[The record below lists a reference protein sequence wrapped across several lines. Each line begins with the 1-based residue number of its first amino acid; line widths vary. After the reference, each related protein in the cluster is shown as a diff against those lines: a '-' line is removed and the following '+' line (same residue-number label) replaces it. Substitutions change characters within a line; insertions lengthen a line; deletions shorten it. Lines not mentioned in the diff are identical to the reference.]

1 MAQESR
7 LVVVIDSQNAERNAR
22 NLGNELVSIERK
34 GEFASKSMDSL
45 SVATR
50 ALAGHMAGL
59 VTVGAAISKMDTYTG
74 LQNRLKL
81 VTNNQAEL
89 NKATEDTFQIAQKTY
104 SAWDSVLQVYQR
116 FSDNAKTLNL
126 TMDDTARL
134 TETVSKAVAIS
145 GASAEAADAAL
156 VQFGQA
162 LASGTLRGEELNSV
176 MEQTPA
182 LAKAIA
188 KGMGIT
194 VGELRS
200 VAAEGKI
207 TSQEIVKALRNVQ
220 DEVDAL
226 FAKTDITIG
235 QSLTLLNNEIT
246 KFVGE
251 AGKGSGAAQ
260 ALSGSIQLLANN
272 LNLIADSAF
281 AIGIGLMTKA
291 VLTKTVAV
299 QASIAASTK
308 QVFATIAERNANIA
322 AAKAEVESALAEAQS
337 TQVTLTNIKATHA
350 QIMAEIE
357 LEKVRLKA
365 QITEQGRTATITRMA
380 QLGRLQAQV
389 ALEVAAA
396 ETAQSASSARLS
408 AALTAQSVATS
419 RLALAKS
426 ALMAIFSPMGLAIA
440 ATAASF
446 YLLSS
451 SSDEVKESLAT
462 QSDSV
467 SDLTDKYI
475 KLNTVQALTE
485 GVRLRKEIEQQNDAI
500 DDASGAIKRF
510 AYIQKELF
518 KLSGSDYEDYQN
530 AIKSIA
536 TGASDAGDLLKK
548 MISSGRFSQTQIDK
562 LIEFSSAV
570 AESKNKIEQGNTA
583 LKLLNAT
590 SGQHV
595 EVTAESIK
603 QLTIQTNLTKVA
615 TQNFTDMK
623 TQMLDSLRAQVEF
636 IRLNGGSEE
645 QVKSLNKVIQAYSLN
660 QISATDAVSKFNSTA
675 KVPVD
680 NIKKLQEYAIKT
692 DQSKIALNQA
702 NAELKKQNDLRNEY
716 LKQHQTVLGAQQGE
730 TNELNNQVAA
740 QEKLNKL
747 RDNANKDNLKNDF
760 LIKNTK
766 AFGGGE
772 KGLDKARA
780 ASEFYTDNKIPMTR
794 SLTGQEYAIFE
805 AWYKKQKEVKD
816 LQESISESTRK
827 QTKEVE
833 KQTKEAAK
841 QAVLLAG
848 NDEKSRNML
857 RVYLAFRNA
866 GLGDKQARVMTAQVG
881 RETDFRNEAMF
892 GSHKDA
898 NNGYTNTGFL
908 SWQKSRSTKLMQS
921 LQGQGVLD
929 KNGKIQQTQDAL
941 DAMAKHAVQEAMTDK
956 SYSKSKAALLND
968 DLDYRSLE
976 RIVAKNLVG
985 WDYDGKKLG
994 KAKASQHLAKQDSY
1008 YNQLSKI
1015 LGDNPEAVS
1024 KAIGDL
1030 SKLEDEAYKARAK
1043 TLEEVKQLQATYD
1056 SETVARSKKREEEIN
1071 KATILGQSNLIPKI
1085 NERYDAEDKLAQK
1098 QFDFEVNGYKWTEEQ
1113 KLDYTYETNS
1123 LRLVA
1128 EGKLSEDQRKVA
1140 LDGLKLQK
1148 QQELGLLK
1156 LAQEQRLFQARLS
1169 LLSETQAMQ
1178 ERYRLEREEIHKN
1191 TKLSIEERQKLI
1203 ALSKA
1208 NQDKETR
1215 DKVNNAVQNWG
1226 GIQADMNG
1234 TGEFF
1239 RQDQERFSRL
1249 NAANDLADS
1258 QFAAT
1263 DLNEQ
1268 NSLDGL
1274 NAQFEAGLIKQQD
1287 YENQKTAII
1296 QAAQDQ
1302 RNQIAAEHA
1311 KNVQDIED
1319 KYQQDRLNTQIAF
1332 GGQMMGSLTSMFGS
1346 MFGEQSK
1353 AYKIMFAADKAYAIA
1368 AAGIAIQ
1375 QNIAA
1380 ASKAGFP
1387 LNIPLIAGAVAQGAS
1402 IIANIR
1408 AIKDQG
1414 FADGGY
1420 TGSGRKYEPAGIVH
1434 KGEVVWSQ
1442 EDIKRWGGVGL
1453 VENMRKSANP
1463 EAFIN
1468 NHAINNTS
1476 AENVFNRSFL
1486 SSKAFNDNQNISNIF
1501 NRPTRE
1507 NQIIVNAFKP
1517 SKDAASRSEDVQ
1529 SITNQYAGNNTSFS
1543 EVLDKSIQSSK
1554 SFNASKSIISSL
1566 SNSKVLNSNVS
1577 NSTVQNAEKELLK
1590 EVSIFKDN
1598 GFADG
1603 GYTGKGK
1610 KYEIAGAVHK
1620 GEIVW
1625 SQDDIKKWGGVDK
1638 VEQMRRATSPES
1650 FVSNYAQN
1658 HTTFESILN
1667 RANQSSRIFNQS
1679 KEISN
1684 IFNKSVQDDQIIYKG
1699 NGNVP
1704 TSATSDLYHD
1714 GKVYFSS
1721 NGLVQDRSNLD
1732 DVQDFTLGRTSR
1744 PQAEIMPSIEPS
1756 TPTINFKIEV
1766 INQVSGATVEAE
1778 QLDEQTVRIIVTDE
1792 LDKQLP
1798 RKVPKL
1804 VSDQIAN
1811 PNSTI
1816 SRSLTENTTA
1826 RRNRT

>member
-1 MAQESR
+1 M
-7 LVVVIDSQNAERNAR
+7 
-22 NLGNELVSIERK
+22 
-34 GEFASKSMDSL
+34 
-45 SVATR
+45 
-50 ALAGHMAGL
+50 
-59 VTVGAAISKMDTYTG
+59 
-74 LQNRLKL
+74 
-81 VTNNQAEL
+81 VTNNQVEL
-89 NKATEDTFQIAQKTY
+89 NKATEDTFRIAQKTY

-207 TSQEIVKALRNVQ
+207 TSQEIVKALKNVQ

-396 ETAQSASSARLS
+396 ETAQSAASSRLS

-548 MISSGRFSQTQIDK
+548 MISSGRFSQNQIDK

-590 SGQHV
+590 SRQHV

-675 KVPVD
+675 KIPAE
-680 NIKKLQEYAIKT
+680 NIKGLQDHATKT

-716 LKQHQTVLGAQQGE
+716 LKQHQTVLAAQQGE

-747 RDNANKDNLKNDF
+747 RDNANKDILKNDF

-794 SLTGQEYAIFE
+794 SLTSQEAAIFE
-805 AWYKKQKEVKD
+805 AWYKKQKEAKD
-816 LQESISESTRK
+816 LQESITESSRK
-827 QTKEVE
+827 QTKESE
-833 KQTKEAAK
+833 KKLKITQAELEVAKRSAALIESSGLGK
-841 QAVLLAG
+841 YAESKGIPSSVIAGLLAQESQG
-848 NDEKSRNML
+848 IREAKSHTGAIGYFQTTSGYRKQNNMSVADSYDLEKSGKIVIDNIAK
-857 RVYLAFRNA
+857 VYEKTGDLAQAILSHNA
-866 GLGDKQARVMTAQVG
+866 GEGGARQFTKTGKVKGSA
-881 RETDFRNEAMF
+881 ERNKEV
-892 GSHKDA
+892 SQ
-898 NNGYTNTGFL
+898 Y
-908 SWQKSRSTKLMQS
+908 
-921 LQGQGVLD
+921 
-929 KNGKIQQTQDAL
+929 
-941 DAMAKHAVQEAMTDK
+941 
-956 SYSKSKAALLND
+956 
-968 DLDYRSLE
+968 
-976 RIVAKNLVG
+976 VAKVSRYSDIIAGGVG
-985 WDYDGKKLG
+985 KGGLSDGDSDRAYG
-994 KAKASQHLAKQDSY
+994 KQ
-1008 YNQLSKI
+1008 I
-1015 LGDNPEAVS
+1015 
-1024 KAIGDL
+1024 
-1030 SKLEDEAYKARAK
+1030 KAR
-1043 TLEEVKQLQATYD
+1043 LELVKQGLNLQEQYEEEQAKRTK
-1056 SETVARSKKREEEIN
+1056 ARNEEIN
-1071 KATILGQSNLIPKI
+1071 LAQQTGQTALIPKI
-1085 NERYDAEDKLAQK
+1085 KERYKAQDELAKLQ
-1098 QFDFEVNGYKWTEEQ
+1098 QDFEVNGYKWTEKQ
-1113 KLDYTYETNS
+1113 KLEYTYETNS

-1140 LDGLKLQK
+1140 LGGLELQK

-1156 LAQEQRLFQARLS
+1156 LAQEQRLFQAEQFMLGEMERIKKRYALEYDEIS
-1169 LLSETQAMQ
+1169 KITDLEERRRKMSAFQADFIRNGVGNPTIDQYDTSSQFLKSTNYTKPKQTNMQVLDEDYAQTYQKLKDNLAAVLESEKASYQ
-1178 ERYRLEREEIHKN
+1178 ERLEA
-1191 TKLSIEERQKLI
+1191 ERVFKEARQQMDNEYHL
-1203 ALSKA
+1203 KA
-1208 NQDKETR
+1208 IDARKADHDSQLQLYSQMISSASST
-1215 DKVNNAVQNWG
+1215 WG
-1226 GIQADMNG
+1226 GLTQIVKDAR
-1234 TGEFF
+1234 GEN
-1239 RQDQERFSRL
+1239 SRSFKAMFIAQQSFAIASAIISAHL
-1249 NAANDLADS
+1249 
-1258 QFAAT
+1258 AAT
-1263 DLNEQ
+1263 QVAADATIPFFGAKIAASTAMLAMGYAN
-1268 NSLDGL
+1268 
-1274 NAQFEAGLIKQQD
+1274 AGLI
-1287 YENQKTAII
+1287 A
-1296 QAAQDQ
+1296 
-1302 RNQIAAEHA
+1302 
-1311 KNVQDIED
+1311 
-1319 KYQQDRLNTQIAF
+1319 
-1332 GGQMMGSLTSMFGS
+1332 GQT
-1346 MFGEQSK
+1346 
-1353 AYKIMFAADKAYAIA
+1353 I
-1368 AAGIAIQ
+1368 
-1375 QNIAA
+1375 
-1380 ASKAGFP
+1380 AGF
-1387 LNIPLIAGAVAQGAS
+1387 S
-1402 IIANIR
+1402 
-1408 AIKDQG
+1408 
-1414 FADGGY
+1414 DGGF
-1420 TGSGRKYEPAGIVH
+1420 TGSGGKYQPAGIVH
-1434 KGEVVWSQ
+1434 KGEIVWSQ

-1453 VENMRKSANP
+1453 VEKMRKSANP
-1463 EAFIN
+1463 EAFLN
-1468 NHAINNTS
+1468 N
-1476 AENVFNRSFL
+1476 
-1486 SSKAFNDNQNISNIF
+1486 
-1501 NRPTRE
+1501 
-1507 NQIIVNAFKP
+1507 
-1517 SKDAASRSEDVQ
+1517 
-1529 SITNQYAGNNTSFS
+1529 
-1543 EVLDKSIQSSK
+1543 
-1554 SFNASKSIISSL
+1554 NAS
-1566 SNSKVLNSNVS
+1566 
-1577 NSTVQNAEKELLK
+1577 
-1590 EVSIFKDN
+1590 
-1598 GFADG
+1598 ADS
-1603 GYTGKGK
+1603 
-1610 KYEIAGAVHK
+1610 V
-1620 GEIVW
+1620 
-1625 SQDDIKKWGGVDK
+1625 
-1638 VEQMRRATSPES
+1638 MRRAMMSSNAFIES
-1650 FVSNYAQN
+1650 QK
-1658 HTTFESILN
+1658 
-1667 RANQSSRIFNQS
+1667 QSDIFNQP
-1679 KEISN
+1679 
-1684 IFNKSVQDDQIIYKG
+1684 VQDTQIIYKG
-1699 NGNVP
+1699 NRSVP
-1704 TSATSDLYHD
+1704 ITSSSASSDLFHD

-1721 NGLVQDRSNLD
+1721 NGFVQDRSNLE
-1732 DVQDFTLGRTSR
+1732 DVQDFTMGQAAR
-1744 PQAEIMPSIEPS
+1744 PQAEIMPSIEPAS
-1756 TPTINFKIEV
+1756 PTINFKIEV

-1778 QLDEQTVRIIVTDE
+1778 QLDEQTVRIIVKDE

-1798 RKVPKL
+1798 RTVPKL
-1804 VSDQIAN
+1804 VSDQIGN

-1816 SRSLTENTTA
+1816 SRSLAENTTA
-1826 RRNRT
+1826 RRNR

>member
-7 LVVVIDSQNAERNAR
+7 LVIVIDSQNAERNAR

-59 VTVGAAISKMDTYTG
+59 LTVGSAISKMDTYTG

-89 NKATEDTFQIAQKTY
+89 NKATEDTFRIAQKTY

-207 TSQEIVKALRNVQ
+207 TSQEIVKALRNVES
-220 DEVDAL
+220 DVDAL

-260 ALSGSIQLLANN
+260 VLAGSVQTLASN
-272 LNLIADSAF
+272 LDLIADGALVV
-281 AIGIGLMTKA
+281 GIGYITRAILIKSAAIKEGMASTLA
-291 VLTKTVAV
+291 SR
-299 QASIAASTK
+299 QASVLNAQAEYAEATAAL
-308 QVFATIAERNANIA
+308 N
-322 AAKAEVESALAEAQS
+322 AAKAHLANVRATNAE
-337 TQVTLTNIKATHA
+337 TQAKFGANAAATRYA
-350 QIMAEIE
+350 
-357 LEKVRLKA
+357 
-365 QITEQGRTATITRMA
+365 
-380 QLGRLQAQV
+380 QAQ
-389 ALEVAAA
+389 AAV
-396 ETAQSASSARLS
+396 TAATNAQTAAQTRLS
-408 AALTAQSVATS
+408 AASSLVGSIGS
-419 RLALAKS
+419 RALGLIGGPIGAITLGVSALAATYTYFKGKAEEANRTLAEQAEVANRTAEELKGLKGEAKTKAINDLTTAFKAQNEELKKTEMAVGS
-426 ALMAIFSPMGLAIA
+426 ALIDIQNYGKGNVELTRISNEARLGTISYKEAMEQLAKQKLPPSLRDA
-440 ATAASF
+440 
-446 YLLSS
+446 L
-451 SSDEVKESLAT
+451 KE
-462 QSDSV
+462 QI
-467 SDLTDKYI
+467 DKYNEAYEKADKTKTAI
-475 KLNTVQALTE
+475 KLFGIEVTLT
-485 GVRLRKEIEQQNDAI
+485 GNKAQNAAIEQQKHADA
-500 DDASGAIKRF
+500 
-510 AYIQKELF
+510 
-518 KLSGSDYEDYQN
+518 
-530 AIKSIA
+530 
-536 TGASDAGDLLKK
+536 
-548 MISSGRFSQTQIDK
+548 
-562 LIEFSSAV
+562 
-570 AESKNKIEQGNTA
+570 
-583 LKLLNAT
+583 
-590 SGQHV
+590 
-595 EVTAESIK
+595 
-603 QLTIQTNLTKVA
+603 
-615 TQNFTDMK
+615 
-623 TQMLDSLRAQVEF
+623 
-636 IRLNGGSEE
+636 
-645 QVKSLNKVIQAYSLN
+645 
-660 QISATDAVSKFNSTA
+660 
-675 KVPVD
+675 
-680 NIKKLQEYAIKT
+680 
-692 DQSKIALNQA
+692 
-702 NAELKKQNDLRNEY
+702 
-716 LKQHQTVLGAQQGE
+716 
-730 TNELNNQVAA
+730 
-740 QEKLNKL
+740 
-747 RDNANKDNLKNDF
+747 
-760 LIKNTK
+760 IKNTK
-766 AFGGGE
+766 QAADEAQKSLQKLYADKLWDTQFVEIVMKKGFSE
-772 KGLDKARA
+772 SQANDLLKLYKDSLAKGLKAADREA
-780 ASEFYTDNKIPMTR
+780 MKALTDTWKAEESIKAITDARTDSIREQNKELKNQQKVLSVNAKVLANASKFGFADLESKYKLPSGTLSAIHMIESKGNAKAYNKE
-794 SLTGQEYAIFE
+794 TGATGGFQFLEGTA
-805 AWYKKQKEVKD
+805 KQYGVKD
-816 LQESISESTRK
+816 RTDLAQSAEG
-827 QTKEVE
+827 
-833 KQTKEAAK
+833 AAK
-841 QAVLLAG
+841 YMSYLLKLFKGDLEKAVRAYHAG
-848 NDEKSRNML
+848 EGNVMKGKGIGKNNNQYWKDYQSYM
-857 RVYLAFRNA
+857 A
-866 GLGDKQARVMTAQVG
+866 GI
-881 RETDFRNEAMF
+881 
-892 GSHKDA
+892 
-898 NNGYTNTGFL
+898 NGYSAGDISSKDFDKLIQDT
-908 SWQKSRSTKLMQS
+908 TKMAEEQAKLR
-921 LQGQGVLD
+921 LQLENEVANQVT
-929 KNGKIQQTQDAL
+929 KIR
-941 DAMAKHAVQEAMTDK
+941 
-956 SYSKSKAALLND
+956 ND
-968 DLDYRSLE
+968 
-976 RIVAKNLVG
+976 
-985 WDYDGKKLG
+985 
-994 KAKASQHLAKQDSY
+994 LAK
-1008 YNQLSKI
+1008 
-1015 LGDNPEAVS
+1015 
-1024 KAIGDL
+1024 
-1030 SKLEDEAYKARAK
+1030 KLEDVDKANFSPERKAEIKAELQARADNDIAIA
-1043 TLEEVKQLQATYD
+1043 EQATKTKLD
-1056 SETVARSKKREEEIN
+1056 SFRDYTK
-1071 KATILGQSNLIPKI
+1071 
-1085 NERYDAEDKLAQK
+1085 
-1098 QFDFEVNGYKWTEEQ
+1098 TEEQ
-1113 KLDYTYETNS
+1113 ILKDSYAKRQFEAEHDLDLT
-1123 LRLVA
+1123 
-1128 EGKLSEDQRKVA
+1128 KDQRKEAVDLLA
-1140 LDGLKLQK
+1140 QQLK
-1148 QQELGLLK
+1148 QELGLMQ

-1178 ERYRLEREEIHKN
+1178 ERYRLEREEILKN

-1215 DKVNNAVQNWG
+1215 DKMNNAVQNWG

-1302 RNQIAAEHA
+1302 RNQIAAEYA
-1311 KNVQDIED
+1311 KNAQDIED

-1420 TGSGRKYEPAGIVH
+1420 TGSGGKYEPAGIVH

-1442 EDIKRWGGVGL
+1442 EDIRRWGGVGL

-1463 EAFIN
+1463 EAFLN
-1468 NHAINNTS
+1468 N
-1476 AENVFNRSFL
+1476 
-1486 SSKAFNDNQNISNIF
+1486 
-1501 NRPTRE
+1501 
-1507 NQIIVNAFKP
+1507 
-1517 SKDAASRSEDVQ
+1517 
-1529 SITNQYAGNNTSFS
+1529 
-1543 EVLDKSIQSSK
+1543 
-1554 SFNASKSIISSL
+1554 NAS
-1566 SNSKVLNSNVS
+1566 
-1577 NSTVQNAEKELLK
+1577 
-1590 EVSIFKDN
+1590 
-1598 GFADG
+1598 ADS
-1603 GYTGKGK
+1603 
-1610 KYEIAGAVHK
+1610 V
-1620 GEIVW
+1620 
-1625 SQDDIKKWGGVDK
+1625 
-1638 VEQMRRATSPES
+1638 MRRAMMSSNAFLES
-1650 FVSNYAQN
+1650 QK
-1658 HTTFESILN
+1658 
-1667 RANQSSRIFNQS
+1667 QSDIFNQP
-1679 KEISN
+1679 
-1684 IFNKSVQDDQIIYKG
+1684 VQDTQIIYKG
-1699 NGNVP
+1699 NRDTP
-1704 TSATSDLYHD
+1704 KLASSANSDLFHD

-1766 INQVSGATVEAE
+1766 INQMSGAIVEAE
-1778 QLDEQTVRIIVTDE
+1778 QLDEQTVRIIVKDE

-1826 RRNRT
+1826 RRNR

>member
-1 MAQESR
+1 
-7 LVVVIDSQNAERNAR
+7 
-22 NLGNELVSIERK
+22 
-34 GEFASKSMDSL
+34 
-45 SVATR
+45 
-50 ALAGHMAGL
+50 
-59 VTVGAAISKMDTYTG
+59 
-74 LQNRLKL
+74 
-81 VTNNQAEL
+81 
-89 NKATEDTFQIAQKTY
+89 
-104 SAWDSVLQVYQR
+104 
-116 FSDNAKTLNL
+116 LNL

-207 TSQEIVKALRNVQ
+207 TSQEIVKALKNVQ

-396 ETAQSASSARLS
+396 ETAQSAASSRLS

-451 SSDEVKESLAT
+451 SSDEVNESLAT

-548 MISSGRFSQTQIDK
+548 MISSGRFSQNQIDK

-590 SGQHV
+590 SRQHV

-675 KVPVD
+675 KIPAE
-680 NIKKLQEYAIKT
+680 NIKGLQDHATKT

-716 LKQHQTVLGAQQGE
+716 LKQHQTVLAAQQGE

-747 RDNANKDNLKNDF
+747 RDNANKDILKNDF

-794 SLTGQEYAIFE
+794 SLTSQEAAIFE
-805 AWYKKQKEVKD
+805 AWYKKQKEAKD
-816 LQESISESTRK
+816 LQESITESSRK
-827 QTKEVE
+827 QTKESE
-833 KQTKEAAK
+833 KKLKITQAELEVAKRSAALIESSGLGK
-841 QAVLLAG
+841 YAESKGIPSSVIAGLLAQESQG
-848 NDEKSRNML
+848 IREAKSHTGAIGYFQTTSGYRKQNNMSVADSYDLEKSGKIVIDNIAK
-857 RVYLAFRNA
+857 VYEKTGDLAQAILSHNA
-866 GLGDKQARVMTAQVG
+866 GEGGARQFTKTGKVKGSA
-881 RETDFRNEAMF
+881 ERNKEV
-892 GSHKDA
+892 SQ
-898 NNGYTNTGFL
+898 Y
-908 SWQKSRSTKLMQS
+908 
-921 LQGQGVLD
+921 
-929 KNGKIQQTQDAL
+929 
-941 DAMAKHAVQEAMTDK
+941 
-956 SYSKSKAALLND
+956 
-968 DLDYRSLE
+968 
-976 RIVAKNLVG
+976 VAKVSRYSDIIAGGVG
-985 WDYDGKKLG
+985 KGGLSDGDSDRAYG
-994 KAKASQHLAKQDSY
+994 KQ
-1008 YNQLSKI
+1008 I
-1015 LGDNPEAVS
+1015 
-1024 KAIGDL
+1024 
-1030 SKLEDEAYKARAK
+1030 KAR
-1043 TLEEVKQLQATYD
+1043 LELVKQGLNLQEQYEEEQAKRTK
-1056 SETVARSKKREEEIN
+1056 ARNEEIN
-1071 KATILGQSNLIPKI
+1071 LAQQTGQTALIPKI
-1085 NERYDAEDKLAQK
+1085 KERYKAQDELAKLQ
-1098 QFDFEVNGYKWTEEQ
+1098 QDFEVNGYKWTEKQ
-1113 KLDYTYETNS
+1113 KLEYTYETNS

-1140 LDGLKLQK
+1140 LGGLELQK

-1156 LAQEQRLFQARLS
+1156 LAQEQRLFQAEQFMLGEMERIKKRYALEYDEIS
-1169 LLSETQAMQ
+1169 KITDLEERRRKMSAFQADFIRNGVGNPTIDQYDTSSQFLKSTNYTKPKQTNMQVLDEDYAQTYQKLKDNLAAVLESEKASYQ
-1178 ERYRLEREEIHKN
+1178 ERLEA
-1191 TKLSIEERQKLI
+1191 ERVFKEARQQMDNEYHL
-1203 ALSKA
+1203 KA
-1208 NQDKETR
+1208 IDARKADHDSQLQLYSQMISSASST
-1215 DKVNNAVQNWG
+1215 WG
-1226 GIQADMNG
+1226 GLTQIVKDAR
-1234 TGEFF
+1234 GEN
-1239 RQDQERFSRL
+1239 SRSFKAMFIAQQSFAIASAIISAHL
-1249 NAANDLADS
+1249 
-1258 QFAAT
+1258 AAT
-1263 DLNEQ
+1263 QVAADATIPFFGAKIAASTAMLAMGYAN
-1268 NSLDGL
+1268 
-1274 NAQFEAGLIKQQD
+1274 AGLI
-1287 YENQKTAII
+1287 A
-1296 QAAQDQ
+1296 
-1302 RNQIAAEHA
+1302 
-1311 KNVQDIED
+1311 
-1319 KYQQDRLNTQIAF
+1319 
-1332 GGQMMGSLTSMFGS
+1332 GQT
-1346 MFGEQSK
+1346 
-1353 AYKIMFAADKAYAIA
+1353 I
-1368 AAGIAIQ
+1368 
-1375 QNIAA
+1375 
-1380 ASKAGFP
+1380 AGF
-1387 LNIPLIAGAVAQGAS
+1387 S
-1402 IIANIR
+1402 
-1408 AIKDQG
+1408 
-1414 FADGGY
+1414 DGGF
-1420 TGSGRKYEPAGIVH
+1420 TGSGGKYQPAGIVH
-1434 KGEVVWSQ
+1434 KGEIVWSQ

-1453 VENMRKSANP
+1453 VEKMRKSANP
-1463 EAFIN
+1463 EAFLN
-1468 NHAINNTS
+1468 N
-1476 AENVFNRSFL
+1476 
-1486 SSKAFNDNQNISNIF
+1486 
-1501 NRPTRE
+1501 
-1507 NQIIVNAFKP
+1507 
-1517 SKDAASRSEDVQ
+1517 
-1529 SITNQYAGNNTSFS
+1529 
-1543 EVLDKSIQSSK
+1543 
-1554 SFNASKSIISSL
+1554 NAS
-1566 SNSKVLNSNVS
+1566 
-1577 NSTVQNAEKELLK
+1577 
-1590 EVSIFKDN
+1590 
-1598 GFADG
+1598 ADS
-1603 GYTGKGK
+1603 
-1610 KYEIAGAVHK
+1610 V
-1620 GEIVW
+1620 
-1625 SQDDIKKWGGVDK
+1625 
-1638 VEQMRRATSPES
+1638 MRRAMMSSNAFIES
-1650 FVSNYAQN
+1650 QK
-1658 HTTFESILN
+1658 
-1667 RANQSSRIFNQS
+1667 QSDIFNQP
-1679 KEISN
+1679 
-1684 IFNKSVQDDQIIYKG
+1684 VQDTQIIYKG
-1699 NGNVP
+1699 NRSVP
-1704 TSATSDLYHD
+1704 ITSSSASSDLFHD

-1721 NGLVQDRSNLD
+1721 NGFVQDRSNLE
-1732 DVQDFTLGRTSR
+1732 DVQDFTMGQAAR
-1744 PQAEIMPSIEPS
+1744 PQAEIMPSIEPAS
-1756 TPTINFKIEV
+1756 PTINFKIEV

-1778 QLDEQTVRIIVTDE
+1778 QLDEQTVRIIVKDE

-1798 RKVPKL
+1798 RTVPKL
-1804 VSDQIAN
+1804 VSDQIGN

-1816 SRSLTENTTA
+1816 SRSLTENTTV
-1826 RRNRT
+1826 RRNR

>member
-7 LVVVIDSQNAERNAR
+7 LVIVIDSQNAERNAR

-188 KGMGIT
+188 QGMGIT

-200 VAAEGKI
+200 IAAEGKI
-207 TSQEIVKALRNVQ
+207 TSQEIVKALRNVEK
-220 DEVDAL
+220 DVDTL

-251 AGKGSGAAQ
+251 SGKGSGAAEV
-260 ALSGSIQLLANN
+260 LSGSIKTLAGN
-272 LNLIADSAF
+272 LD
-281 AIGIGLMTKA
+281 
-291 VLTKTVAV
+291 VLTSAMMVGGAYWLGTYIPAIYASGVAV
-299 QASIAASTK
+299 AAKTKELAAQTITQYATIQAERASAAQQVISTQAVVANTQATLAAIAA
-308 QVFATIAERNANIA
+308 E
-322 AAKAEVESALAEAQS
+322 KALEVQ
-337 TQVTLTNIKATHA
+337 
-350 QIMAEIE
+350 
-357 LEKVRLKA
+357 RLKS
-365 QITEQGRTATITRMA
+365 QITEKGRTATITRMA
-380 QLGRLQAQV
+380 ELKKIEAQV
-389 ALEVAAA
+389 
-396 ETAQSASSARLS
+396 TR
-408 AALTAQSVATS
+408 
-419 RLALAKS
+419 
-426 ALMAIFSPMGLAIA
+426 
-440 ATAASF
+440 
-446 YLLSS
+446 
-451 SSDEVKESLAT
+451 
-462 QSDSV
+462 
-467 SDLTDKYI
+467 
-475 KLNTVQALTE
+475 
-485 GVRLRKEIEQQNDAI
+485 
-500 DDASGAIKRF
+500 
-510 AYIQKELF
+510 EL
-518 KLSGSDYEDYQN
+518 
-530 AIKSIA
+530 
-536 TGASDAGDLLKK
+536 
-548 MISSGRFSQTQIDK
+548 
-562 LIEFSSAV
+562 AV
-570 AESKNKIEQGNTA
+570 AEGALATAQARSAAAGAASVGIGSRLLGLLGGPVGIGITVASLAAGYLLMLDTTAEANKKLEEQARVAEKTDEA
-583 LKLLNAT
+583 LK
-590 SGQHV
+590 
-595 EVTAESIK
+595 K
-603 QLTIQTNLTKVA
+603 
-615 TQNFTDMK
+615 
-623 TQMLDSLRAQVEF
+623 
-636 IRLNGGSEE
+636 
-645 QVKSLNKVIQAYSLN
+645 
-660 QISATDAVSKFNSTA
+660 
-675 KVPVD
+675 
-680 NIKKLQEYAIKT
+680 
-692 DQSKIALNQA
+692 
-702 NAELKKQNDLRNEY
+702 
-716 LKQHQTVLGAQQGE
+716 
-730 TNELNNQVAA
+730 
-740 QEKLNKL
+740 
-747 RDNANKDNLKNDF
+747 
-760 LIKNTK
+760 
-766 AFGGGE
+766 
-772 KGLDKARA
+772 
-780 ASEFYTDNKIPMTR
+780 
-794 SLTGQEYAIFE
+794 
-805 AWYKKQKEVKD
+805 
-816 LQESISESTRK
+816 
-827 QTKEVE
+827 
-833 KQTKEAAK
+833 
-841 QAVLLAG
+841 LAG
-848 NDEKSRNML
+848 NDKTKAVNDLTDAFNAQNEALKKSSLTVGSALIDIENYARGNREVEKISQDARTGTISYTEAIERLNKIKL
-857 RVYLAFRNA
+857 PTELYENLK
-866 GLGDKQARVMTAQVG
+866 KQAAQYDQNSVKAAQSADKLKIFGVEVTLTGNKAQNAAAQHQQQADALGNTAS
-881 RETDFRNEAMF
+881 EAEKATKALQDYQAKQ
-892 GSHKDA
+892 KDSVIDSIYKSGWLDK
-898 NNGYTNTGFL
+898 GYTVAQANAILELQKAKGMSAILSKDEIDSALRNLKIIEEQQEREDKLTEAKRKQTQEIEKQAKLTKRLVGISGQSGIGTGPHLDVRYGGSLSGQKVSNEHLARLQAGGKPLTSYKISSNYGPRKAPTKGASSFHKGIDFL
-908 SWQKSRSTKLMQS
+908 MPEGTPITTNVAVKDIKTWYDSKGGGYVSEVIFEDGVSLKLLHQSPKMQS
-921 LQGQGVLD
+921 KVKGGASKGSDKAAGDIQSQLD
-929 KNGKIQQTQDAL
+929 RQL
-941 DAMAKHAVQEAMTDK
+941 DAQ
-956 SYSKSKAALLND
+956 
-968 DLDYRSLE
+968 RSLE
-976 RIVAKNLVG
+976 NEVASEVQRIQNNLKVRLEDVDKAGFSPERTAEIKAELQRRADNDVAI
-985 WDYDGKKLG
+985 
-994 KAKASQHLAKQDSY
+994 AKQ
-1008 YNQLSKI
+1008 
-1015 LGDNPEAVS
+1015 
-1024 KAIGDL
+1024 AIR
-1030 SKLEDEAYKARAK
+1030 SKLEDYKEFRK
-1043 TLEEVKQLQATYD
+1043 
-1056 SETVARSKKREEEIN
+1056 
-1071 KATILGQSNLIPKI
+1071 
-1085 NERYDAEDKLAQK
+1085 
-1098 QFDFEVNGYKWTEEQ
+1098 TEEQ
-1113 KLDYTYETNS
+1113 LLEESFNRKKFNAAHDIE
-1123 LRLVA
+1123 
-1128 EGKLSEDQRKVA
+1128 LSKSEQKQAVE
-1140 LDGLKLQK
+1140 LLEQQK

-1215 DKVNNAVQNWG
+1215 DKVNNAVQNWV

-1302 RNQIAAEHA
+1302 RNQIAAEYA
-1311 KNVQDIED
+1311 QNAQDIED
-1319 KYQQDRLNTQIAF
+1319 KYHQDRLNAQIAL

-1420 TGSGRKYEPAGIVH
+1420 TGRGGKYEVAGAVH
-1434 KGEVVWSQ
+1434 KGEIVWSQ

-1453 VENMRKSANP
+1453 VERMRKSANP
-1463 EAFIN
+1463 EAFLN
-1468 NHAINNTS
+1468 N
-1476 AENVFNRSFL
+1476 
-1486 SSKAFNDNQNISNIF
+1486 
-1501 NRPTRE
+1501 
-1507 NQIIVNAFKP
+1507 
-1517 SKDAASRSEDVQ
+1517 
-1529 SITNQYAGNNTSFS
+1529 
-1543 EVLDKSIQSSK
+1543 
-1554 SFNASKSIISSL
+1554 NASTDS
-1566 SNSKVLNSNVS
+1566 V
-1577 NSTVQNAEKELLK
+1577 
-1590 EVSIFKDN
+1590 
-1598 GFADG
+1598 
-1603 GYTGKGK
+1603 
-1610 KYEIAGAVHK
+1610 
-1620 GEIVW
+1620 
-1625 SQDDIKKWGGVDK
+1625 
-1638 VEQMRRATSPES
+1638 MRRAMMSSNAFIES
-1650 FVSNYAQN
+1650 QK
-1658 HTTFESILN
+1658 
-1667 RANQSSRIFNQS
+1667 QSDIFNQP
-1679 KEISN
+1679 
-1684 IFNKSVQDDQIIYKG
+1684 VQATQIIYKG
-1699 NGNVP
+1699 NRDTP
-1704 TSATSDLYHD
+1704 KLASSANSDLFHD

-1721 NGLVQDRSNLD
+1721 NGLVQDRSNLG

-1744 PQAEIMPSIEPS
+1744 PQAEIMPSIEPAS
-1756 TPTINFKIEV
+1756 PTINFKIEV

-1778 QLDEQTVRIIVTDE
+1778 QLDEQSVRIIVKDE

-1798 RKVPKL
+1798 RTVPKL

>member
-7 LVVVIDSQNAERNAR
+7 LVIVIDSQNAERNAR

-59 VTVGAAISKMDTYTG
+59 LTVGSAISKMDTYTG

-89 NKATEDTFQIAQKTY
+89 NKATEDTFRIAQKTY

-207 TSQEIVKALRNVQ
+207 TSQEIVKALRNVES
-220 DEVDAL
+220 DVDAL

-260 ALSGSIQLLANN
+260 VLAGSVQTLASN
-272 LNLIADSAF
+272 LDLIADGALVV
-281 AIGIGLMTKA
+281 GIGYITRAILIKSAAIKEGMASTLA
-291 VLTKTVAV
+291 SR
-299 QASIAASTK
+299 QASVLNAQAEYAEATAAL
-308 QVFATIAERNANIA
+308 N
-322 AAKAEVESALAEAQS
+322 AAKAHLANVRATNAE
-337 TQVTLTNIKATHA
+337 TQAKFGATA
-350 QIMAEIE
+350 A
-357 LEKVRLKA
+357 
-365 QITEQGRTATITRMA
+365 ATRYA
-380 QLGRLQAQV
+380 QAQ
-389 ALEVAAA
+389 AAV
-396 ETAQSASSARLS
+396 TAATNAQTAAQTRLS
-408 AALTAQSVATS
+408 AASSLVGSIGS
-419 RLALAKS
+419 RALGLIGGPIGAITLGVSALAATYTYFKGKAEEANRTLAEQAEVANRTAEELKGLKGEAKTKAINDLTTAFKAQNEELKKTEMAVGS
-426 ALMAIFSPMGLAIA
+426 ALIDIQNYGKGNVELTRISNEARLGTISYKEAMEQLAKQKLPPSLRDA
-440 ATAASF
+440 
-446 YLLSS
+446 L
-451 SSDEVKESLAT
+451 KE
-462 QSDSV
+462 QI
-467 SDLTDKYI
+467 DKYNEAYEKADKTKTAI
-475 KLNTVQALTE
+475 KLFGIEVTLT
-485 GVRLRKEIEQQNDAI
+485 GNKAQNAAIEQQKHADA
-500 DDASGAIKRF
+500 
-510 AYIQKELF
+510 
-518 KLSGSDYEDYQN
+518 
-530 AIKSIA
+530 
-536 TGASDAGDLLKK
+536 
-548 MISSGRFSQTQIDK
+548 
-562 LIEFSSAV
+562 
-570 AESKNKIEQGNTA
+570 
-583 LKLLNAT
+583 
-590 SGQHV
+590 
-595 EVTAESIK
+595 
-603 QLTIQTNLTKVA
+603 
-615 TQNFTDMK
+615 
-623 TQMLDSLRAQVEF
+623 
-636 IRLNGGSEE
+636 
-645 QVKSLNKVIQAYSLN
+645 
-660 QISATDAVSKFNSTA
+660 
-675 KVPVD
+675 
-680 NIKKLQEYAIKT
+680 
-692 DQSKIALNQA
+692 
-702 NAELKKQNDLRNEY
+702 
-716 LKQHQTVLGAQQGE
+716 
-730 TNELNNQVAA
+730 
-740 QEKLNKL
+740 
-747 RDNANKDNLKNDF
+747 
-760 LIKNTK
+760 IKNTK
-766 AFGGGE
+766 QAADEAQKSLQKLYADKLWDTQFVEIVMKKGFSE
-772 KGLDKARA
+772 SQANDLLKLYKDSLAKGLKAADREA
-780 ASEFYTDNKIPMTR
+780 MKALTDTWKAEESIKAITDARTDSIREQNKELKNQQKVLSVNAKVLANASKFGFADLESKYKLPSGTLSAIHMIESKGNAKAYNKE
-794 SLTGQEYAIFE
+794 TGATGGFQFLEGTA
-805 AWYKKQKEVKD
+805 KQYGVKD
-816 LQESISESTRK
+816 RTDLAQSAEG
-827 QTKEVE
+827 
-833 KQTKEAAK
+833 AAK
-841 QAVLLAG
+841 YMSYLLKLFKGDLEKAVRAYHAG
-848 NDEKSRNML
+848 EGNVMKGKGIGKNNNQYWKDYQSYM
-857 RVYLAFRNA
+857 A
-866 GLGDKQARVMTAQVG
+866 GI
-881 RETDFRNEAMF
+881 
-892 GSHKDA
+892 
-898 NNGYTNTGFL
+898 NGYSAGDISSKDFDKLIQDT
-908 SWQKSRSTKLMQS
+908 TKMAEEQAKLR
-921 LQGQGVLD
+921 LQLENEVANQVT
-929 KNGKIQQTQDAL
+929 KIR
-941 DAMAKHAVQEAMTDK
+941 
-956 SYSKSKAALLND
+956 ND
-968 DLDYRSLE
+968 
-976 RIVAKNLVG
+976 
-985 WDYDGKKLG
+985 
-994 KAKASQHLAKQDSY
+994 LAK
-1008 YNQLSKI
+1008 
-1015 LGDNPEAVS
+1015 
-1024 KAIGDL
+1024 
-1030 SKLEDEAYKARAK
+1030 KLEDVDKANFSPERKAEIKAELQARADNYIAIA
-1043 TLEEVKQLQATYD
+1043 EQATKTKLD
-1056 SETVARSKKREEEIN
+1056 SFRDYTK
-1071 KATILGQSNLIPKI
+1071 
-1085 NERYDAEDKLAQK
+1085 
-1098 QFDFEVNGYKWTEEQ
+1098 TEEQ
-1113 KLDYTYETNS
+1113 ILKDSYAKRQFEAEHDLDLT
-1123 LRLVA
+1123 
-1128 EGKLSEDQRKVA
+1128 KDQRKEAVDLLA
-1140 LDGLKLQK
+1140 QQLK
-1148 QQELGLLK
+1148 QELGLMQ

-1178 ERYRLEREEIHKN
+1178 ERYRLEREEILKN

-1234 TGEFF
+1234 AGEFF

-1302 RNQIAAEHA
+1302 RNQIATEYA
-1311 KNVQDIED
+1311 KNAQDIED

-1414 FADGGY
+1414 FAEGGY
-1420 TGSGRKYEPAGIVH
+1420 TGRGGKYQPAGIVH

-1453 VENMRKSANP
+1453 VEKMRKSANP
-1463 EAFIN
+1463 EAFLN
-1468 NHAINNTS
+1468 N
-1476 AENVFNRSFL
+1476 
-1486 SSKAFNDNQNISNIF
+1486 
-1501 NRPTRE
+1501 
-1507 NQIIVNAFKP
+1507 
-1517 SKDAASRSEDVQ
+1517 
-1529 SITNQYAGNNTSFS
+1529 
-1543 EVLDKSIQSSK
+1543 
-1554 SFNASKSIISSL
+1554 NAS
-1566 SNSKVLNSNVS
+1566 
-1577 NSTVQNAEKELLK
+1577 
-1590 EVSIFKDN
+1590 
-1598 GFADG
+1598 ADS
-1603 GYTGKGK
+1603 
-1610 KYEIAGAVHK
+1610 V
-1620 GEIVW
+1620 
-1625 SQDDIKKWGGVDK
+1625 
-1638 VEQMRRATSPES
+1638 MRRAMMSSNAFIES
-1650 FVSNYAQN
+1650 QKQAD
-1658 HTTFESILN
+1658 
-1667 RANQSSRIFNQS
+1667 IFNQS
-1679 KEISN
+1679 
-1684 IFNKSVQDDQIIYKG
+1684 VQDTQIIYKV
-1699 NGNVP
+1699 NRDTP
-1704 TSATSDLYHD
+1704 KLASSANSDLFHD

-1721 NGLVQDRSNLD
+1721 NGLVQNRSNLD
-1732 DVQDFTLGRTSR
+1732 DVQDFTLGRISR
-1744 PQAEIMPSIEPS
+1744 PQAEMMPSIEPS

-1804 VSDQIAN
+1804 VSDQIGN

-1826 RRNRT
+1826 RRNR

>member
-1 MAQESR
+1 MAQEAR
-7 LVVVIDSQNAERNAR
+7 LVIVIDSERAKR
-22 NLGNELVSIERK
+22 TAQDLSVELDSITKK
-34 GEFASKSMDSL
+34 GDFASKSMDRM

-50 ALAGHMAGL
+50 ALAGYMAGL
-59 VTVGAAISKMDTYTG
+59 LTVGSAISKMDTYTG

-81 VTNNQAEL
+81 VTNNQVEL
-89 NKATEDTFQIAQKTY
+89 NKATEDTFRIAQKTY

-207 TSQEIVKALRNVQ
+207 TSQEIVKALKNVQ

-396 ETAQSASSARLS
+396 ETAQSAASSRLS

-548 MISSGRFSQTQIDK
+548 MISSGRFSQNQIDK

-590 SGQHV
+590 SRQHV

-623 TQMLDSLRAQVEF
+623 TQMLDSLRAQLEF

-794 SLTGQEYAIFE
+794 SLTSQEAAIFE
-805 AWYKKQKEVKD
+805 AWYKKQKEAKD

-833 KQTKEAAK
+833 KQTKESAK

-848 NDEKSRNML
+848 NNERERNML
-857 RVYLAFRNA
+857 RVYQSFRNA

-976 RIVAKNLVG
+976 RIVAKNFVG

-1015 LGDNPEAVS
+1015 LGDNPEAAS
-1024 KAIGDL
+1024 KAISDL
-1030 SKLEDEAYKARAK
+1030 SKFEDEAYKARAK
-1043 TLEEVKQLQATYD
+1043 TLEEIKQLQATYD

-1098 QFDFEVNGYKWTEEQ
+1098 QFDFEVNGYKWTEKQ
-1113 KLDYTYETNS
+1113 KLEYTYEINS

-1140 LDGLKLQK
+1140 LDGLELQK

-1178 ERYRLEREEIHKN
+1178 ERYRLEREEILKN
-1191 TKLSIEERQKLI
+1191 TKLSIKERQKLI
-1203 ALSKA
+1203 AFSKA

-1234 TGEFF
+1234 TSEFF

-1268 NSLDGL
+1268 NSLNGL
-1274 NAQFEAGLIKQQD
+1274 DAQMEAGLIKQQD

-1453 VENMRKSANP
+1453 VEKMRKSANP
-1463 EAFIN
+1463 EAFLN
-1468 NHAINNTS
+1468 N
-1476 AENVFNRSFL
+1476 
-1486 SSKAFNDNQNISNIF
+1486 
-1501 NRPTRE
+1501 
-1507 NQIIVNAFKP
+1507 
-1517 SKDAASRSEDVQ
+1517 
-1529 SITNQYAGNNTSFS
+1529 
-1543 EVLDKSIQSSK
+1543 
-1554 SFNASKSIISSL
+1554 NAS
-1566 SNSKVLNSNVS
+1566 
-1577 NSTVQNAEKELLK
+1577 
-1590 EVSIFKDN
+1590 
-1598 GFADG
+1598 ADS
-1603 GYTGKGK
+1603 
-1610 KYEIAGAVHK
+1610 V
-1620 GEIVW
+1620 
-1625 SQDDIKKWGGVDK
+1625 
-1638 VEQMRRATSPES
+1638 MRRAMMSSNAFIES
-1650 FVSNYAQN
+1650 QKQAD
-1658 HTTFESILN
+1658 
-1667 RANQSSRIFNQS
+1667 IFNQP
-1679 KEISN
+1679 
-1684 IFNKSVQDDQIIYKG
+1684 VQDTQIIYKG
-1699 NGNVP
+1699 NRDTP
-1704 TSATSDLYHD
+1704 KLASSANSDLFHD

-1744 PQAEIMPSIEPS
+1744 PQAEIMPSIEPAS
-1756 TPTINFKIEV
+1756 PTINFKIEV

-1804 VSDQIAN
+1804 VSDQIGN

-1826 RRNRT
+1826 RRNR

>member
-1 MAQESR
+1 
-7 LVVVIDSQNAERNAR
+7 
-22 NLGNELVSIERK
+22 
-34 GEFASKSMDSL
+34 
-45 SVATR
+45 
-50 ALAGHMAGL
+50 
-59 VTVGAAISKMDTYTG
+59 
-74 LQNRLKL
+74 
-81 VTNNQAEL
+81 
-89 NKATEDTFQIAQKTY
+89 
-104 SAWDSVLQVYQR
+104 
-116 FSDNAKTLNL
+116 
-126 TMDDTARL
+126 
-134 TETVSKAVAIS
+134 
-145 GASAEAADAAL
+145 L

-207 TSQEIVKALRNVQ
+207 TSQEIVKALKNVQ

-396 ETAQSASSARLS
+396 ETAQSAASSRLS

-548 MISSGRFSQTQIDK
+548 MISSGRFSQNQIDK

-590 SGQHV
+590 SRQHV

-675 KVPVD
+675 KIPAE
-680 NIKKLQEYAIKT
+680 NIKGLQDHATKT

-716 LKQHQTVLGAQQGE
+716 LKQHQTVLAAQQGE

-747 RDNANKDNLKNDF
+747 RDNANKDILKNDF

-794 SLTGQEYAIFE
+794 SLTSQEAAIFE
-805 AWYKKQKEVKD
+805 AWYKKQKEAKD
-816 LQESISESTRK
+816 LQESITESSRK
-827 QTKEVE
+827 QTKESE
-833 KQTKEAAK
+833 KKLKITQAELEVAKRSAALIESSGLGK
-841 QAVLLAG
+841 YAESKGIPSSVIAGLLAQESQG
-848 NDEKSRNML
+848 IREAKSHTGAIGYFQTTSGYRKQNNMSVADSYDLEKSGKIVIDNIAK
-857 RVYLAFRNA
+857 VYEKTGDLAQAILSHNA
-866 GLGDKQARVMTAQVG
+866 GEGGARQFTKTGKVKGSA
-881 RETDFRNEAMF
+881 ERNKEV
-892 GSHKDA
+892 SQ
-898 NNGYTNTGFL
+898 Y
-908 SWQKSRSTKLMQS
+908 
-921 LQGQGVLD
+921 
-929 KNGKIQQTQDAL
+929 
-941 DAMAKHAVQEAMTDK
+941 
-956 SYSKSKAALLND
+956 
-968 DLDYRSLE
+968 
-976 RIVAKNLVG
+976 VAKVSRYSDIIAGGVG
-985 WDYDGKKLG
+985 KGGLSDGDSDRAYG
-994 KAKASQHLAKQDSY
+994 KQ
-1008 YNQLSKI
+1008 I
-1015 LGDNPEAVS
+1015 
-1024 KAIGDL
+1024 
-1030 SKLEDEAYKARAK
+1030 KAR
-1043 TLEEVKQLQATYD
+1043 LELVKQGLNLQEQYEEEQAKRTK
-1056 SETVARSKKREEEIN
+1056 ARNEEIN
-1071 KATILGQSNLIPKI
+1071 LAQQTGQTALIPKI
-1085 NERYDAEDKLAQK
+1085 KERYKAQDELAKLQ
-1098 QFDFEVNGYKWTEEQ
+1098 QDFEVNGYKWTEKQ
-1113 KLDYTYETNS
+1113 KLEYTYETNS

-1140 LDGLKLQK
+1140 LGGLELQK

-1156 LAQEQRLFQARLS
+1156 LAQEQRLFQAEQFMLGEMERIKKRYALEYDEIS
-1169 LLSETQAMQ
+1169 KITDLEERRRKMSAFQADFIRNGVGNPTIDQYDTSSQFLKSTNYTKPKQTNMQVLDEDYAQTYQKLKDNLAAVLESEKASYQ
-1178 ERYRLEREEIHKN
+1178 ERLEA
-1191 TKLSIEERQKLI
+1191 ERVFKEARQQMDNEYHL
-1203 ALSKA
+1203 KA
-1208 NQDKETR
+1208 IDARKADHDSQLQLYSQMISSASST
-1215 DKVNNAVQNWG
+1215 WG
-1226 GIQADMNG
+1226 GLTQIVKDAR
-1234 TGEFF
+1234 GEN
-1239 RQDQERFSRL
+1239 SRSFKAMFIAQQSFAIASAIISAHL
-1249 NAANDLADS
+1249 
-1258 QFAAT
+1258 AAT
-1263 DLNEQ
+1263 QVAADATIPFFGAKIAASTAMLAMGYAN
-1268 NSLDGL
+1268 
-1274 NAQFEAGLIKQQD
+1274 AGLI
-1287 YENQKTAII
+1287 A
-1296 QAAQDQ
+1296 
-1302 RNQIAAEHA
+1302 
-1311 KNVQDIED
+1311 
-1319 KYQQDRLNTQIAF
+1319 
-1332 GGQMMGSLTSMFGS
+1332 GQT
-1346 MFGEQSK
+1346 
-1353 AYKIMFAADKAYAIA
+1353 I
-1368 AAGIAIQ
+1368 
-1375 QNIAA
+1375 
-1380 ASKAGFP
+1380 AGF
-1387 LNIPLIAGAVAQGAS
+1387 S
-1402 IIANIR
+1402 
-1408 AIKDQG
+1408 
-1414 FADGGY
+1414 DGGF
-1420 TGSGRKYEPAGIVH
+1420 TGSGGKYQPAGIVH
-1434 KGEVVWSQ
+1434 KGEIVWSQ

-1453 VENMRKSANP
+1453 VEKMRKSANP
-1463 EAFIN
+1463 EAFLN
-1468 NHAINNTS
+1468 N
-1476 AENVFNRSFL
+1476 
-1486 SSKAFNDNQNISNIF
+1486 
-1501 NRPTRE
+1501 
-1507 NQIIVNAFKP
+1507 
-1517 SKDAASRSEDVQ
+1517 
-1529 SITNQYAGNNTSFS
+1529 
-1543 EVLDKSIQSSK
+1543 
-1554 SFNASKSIISSL
+1554 NAS
-1566 SNSKVLNSNVS
+1566 
-1577 NSTVQNAEKELLK
+1577 
-1590 EVSIFKDN
+1590 
-1598 GFADG
+1598 ADS
-1603 GYTGKGK
+1603 
-1610 KYEIAGAVHK
+1610 V
-1620 GEIVW
+1620 
-1625 SQDDIKKWGGVDK
+1625 
-1638 VEQMRRATSPES
+1638 MRRAMMSSSAFIES
-1650 FVSNYAQN
+1650 QKQAD
-1658 HTTFESILN
+1658 
-1667 RANQSSRIFNQS
+1667 IFNQP
-1679 KEISN
+1679 
-1684 IFNKSVQDDQIIYKG
+1684 VQDTQIIYKG
-1699 NGNVP
+1699 NGSVP
-1704 TSATSDLYHD
+1704 TAASSANSDLFHD

-1721 NGLVQDRSNLD
+1721 NGIVQDRSNLD

-1744 PQAEIMPSIEPS
+1744 PQAEIMPSIEQS
-1756 TPTINFKIEV
+1756 SPTINFKIEV
-1766 INQVSGATVEAE
+1766 VNQVSGATVEAE
-1778 QLDEQTVRIIVTDE
+1778 QLDEKTVRIIVTDE

-1804 VSDQIAN
+1804 VS
-1811 PNSTI
+1811 
-1816 SRSLTENTTA
+1816 
-1826 RRNRT
+1826 

>member
-1 MAQESR
+1 MAQEAR
-7 LVVVIDSQNAERNAR
+7 LVIVIDSERAKR
-22 NLGNELVSIERK
+22 TAQDLSVELDSITKK
-34 GEFASKSMDSL
+34 GDFASKSMDRM

-50 ALAGHMAGL
+50 ALAGYMAGL
-59 VTVGAAISKMDTYTG
+59 LTVGSAISKMDTYTG

-81 VTNNQAEL
+81 VTNNQVEL
-89 NKATEDTFQIAQKTY
+89 NKATEDTFRIAQKTY

-207 TSQEIVKALRNVQ
+207 TSQEIVKALKNVQ

-396 ETAQSASSARLS
+396 ETAQSAASSRLS

-548 MISSGRFSQTQIDK
+548 MISSGRFSQNQIDK

-590 SGQHV
+590 SRQHV

-675 KVPVD
+675 KIPAE
-680 NIKKLQEYAIKT
+680 NIKGLQDHATKT

-716 LKQHQTVLGAQQGE
+716 LKQHQTVLAAQQGE

-747 RDNANKDNLKNDF
+747 RDNANKDILKNDF

-794 SLTGQEYAIFE
+794 SLTSQEAAIFE
-805 AWYKKQKEVKD
+805 AWYKKQKEAKD
-816 LQESISESTRK
+816 LQESITESSRK
-827 QTKEVE
+827 QTKESE
-833 KQTKEAAK
+833 KKLKITQAELEVAKRSAALIESSGLGK
-841 QAVLLAG
+841 YAESKGIPSSVIAGLLAQESQG
-848 NDEKSRNML
+848 IREAKSHTGAIGYFQTTSGYRKQNNMSVADSYDLEKSGKIVIDNIAK
-857 RVYLAFRNA
+857 VYEKTGDLAQAILSHNA
-866 GLGDKQARVMTAQVG
+866 GEGGARQFTKTGKVKGSA
-881 RETDFRNEAMF
+881 ERNKEV
-892 GSHKDA
+892 SQ
-898 NNGYTNTGFL
+898 Y
-908 SWQKSRSTKLMQS
+908 
-921 LQGQGVLD
+921 
-929 KNGKIQQTQDAL
+929 
-941 DAMAKHAVQEAMTDK
+941 
-956 SYSKSKAALLND
+956 
-968 DLDYRSLE
+968 
-976 RIVAKNLVG
+976 VAKVSRYSDIIAGGVG
-985 WDYDGKKLG
+985 KGGLSDGDSDRAYG
-994 KAKASQHLAKQDSY
+994 KQ
-1008 YNQLSKI
+1008 I
-1015 LGDNPEAVS
+1015 
-1024 KAIGDL
+1024 
-1030 SKLEDEAYKARAK
+1030 KAR
-1043 TLEEVKQLQATYD
+1043 LELVKQGLNLQEQYEEEQAKRTK
-1056 SETVARSKKREEEIN
+1056 ARNEEIN
-1071 KATILGQSNLIPKI
+1071 LAQQTGQTALIPKI
-1085 NERYDAEDKLAQK
+1085 KERYKAQDELAKLQ
-1098 QFDFEVNGYKWTEEQ
+1098 QDFEVNGYKWTEKQ
-1113 KLDYTYETNS
+1113 KLEYTYETNS

-1140 LDGLKLQK
+1140 LGGLELQK

-1156 LAQEQRLFQARLS
+1156 LAQEQRLFQAEQFMLGEMERIKKRYALEYDEIS
-1169 LLSETQAMQ
+1169 KITDLEERRRKMSAFQADFIRNGVGNPTIDQYDTSSQFLKSTNYTKPKQTNMQVLDEDYAQTYQKLKDNLAAVLESEKASYQ
-1178 ERYRLEREEIHKN
+1178 ERLEA
-1191 TKLSIEERQKLI
+1191 ERVFKEARQQMDNEYHL
-1203 ALSKA
+1203 KA
-1208 NQDKETR
+1208 IDARKADHDSQLQLYSQMISSASST
-1215 DKVNNAVQNWG
+1215 WG
-1226 GIQADMNG
+1226 GLTQIVKDAR
-1234 TGEFF
+1234 GEN
-1239 RQDQERFSRL
+1239 SRSFKAMFIAQQSFAIASAIISAHL
-1249 NAANDLADS
+1249 
-1258 QFAAT
+1258 AAT
-1263 DLNEQ
+1263 QVAADATIPFFGAKIAASTAMLAMGYAN
-1268 NSLDGL
+1268 
-1274 NAQFEAGLIKQQD
+1274 AGLI
-1287 YENQKTAII
+1287 A
-1296 QAAQDQ
+1296 
-1302 RNQIAAEHA
+1302 
-1311 KNVQDIED
+1311 
-1319 KYQQDRLNTQIAF
+1319 
-1332 GGQMMGSLTSMFGS
+1332 GQT
-1346 MFGEQSK
+1346 
-1353 AYKIMFAADKAYAIA
+1353 I
-1368 AAGIAIQ
+1368 
-1375 QNIAA
+1375 
-1380 ASKAGFP
+1380 AGF
-1387 LNIPLIAGAVAQGAS
+1387 S
-1402 IIANIR
+1402 
-1408 AIKDQG
+1408 
-1414 FADGGY
+1414 DGGF
-1420 TGSGRKYEPAGIVH
+1420 TGSGGKYQPAGIVH
-1434 KGEVVWSQ
+1434 KGEIVWSQ

-1453 VENMRKSANP
+1453 VEKMRKSANP
-1463 EAFIN
+1463 EAFLN
-1468 NHAINNTS
+1468 N
-1476 AENVFNRSFL
+1476 
-1486 SSKAFNDNQNISNIF
+1486 
-1501 NRPTRE
+1501 
-1507 NQIIVNAFKP
+1507 
-1517 SKDAASRSEDVQ
+1517 
-1529 SITNQYAGNNTSFS
+1529 
-1543 EVLDKSIQSSK
+1543 
-1554 SFNASKSIISSL
+1554 NAS
-1566 SNSKVLNSNVS
+1566 
-1577 NSTVQNAEKELLK
+1577 
-1590 EVSIFKDN
+1590 
-1598 GFADG
+1598 ADS
-1603 GYTGKGK
+1603 
-1610 KYEIAGAVHK
+1610 V
-1620 GEIVW
+1620 
-1625 SQDDIKKWGGVDK
+1625 
-1638 VEQMRRATSPES
+1638 MRRAMMSSNAFIES
-1650 FVSNYAQN
+1650 QK
-1658 HTTFESILN
+1658 
-1667 RANQSSRIFNQS
+1667 QSDIFNQP
-1679 KEISN
+1679 
-1684 IFNKSVQDDQIIYKG
+1684 VQDTQIIYKG
-1699 NGNVP
+1699 NRSVP
-1704 TSATSDLYHD
+1704 ITSSSASSELFHD

-1721 NGLVQDRSNLD
+1721 NGFVQDRSNLE
-1732 DVQDFTLGRTSR
+1732 DVQDFTMGQAAR
-1744 PQAEIMPSIEPS
+1744 PQAEIMPSIEPAS
-1756 TPTINFKIEV
+1756 PTINFKIEV

-1778 QLDEQTVRIIVTDE
+1778 QLDEQTVRIIVKDE

-1798 RKVPKL
+1798 RTVPKL
-1804 VSDQIAN
+1804 VSDQIGN

-1816 SRSLTENTTA
+1816 SRSLTENTTV
-1826 RRNRT
+1826 RRNR